1 MVTATRKRTFFI
13 GSNFHELRN
22 LEALNTQLNQ
32 IDLLK
37 NPAYVTLGFRGVFNK
52 VFSAAFKIECEQKE
66 IQFLEISWTI
76 NSVYLFRVHRG
87 HFPIQEGRQT
97 KYLCLF
103 ELETDGLNHDESP
116 NDRATKLGINEQG
129 FISELFSELT
139 NYDTYDWL
147 KSLRHDRGWF
157 ARLSAEEFEEPREN
171 EFDPI
176 ALTAFYYF
184 GLLLIWQV
192 QRELAN
198 IDITFGGKKYP
209 SIIKSTLEIRKKILN
224 IERWILTQ
232 NITNNAALKKYCVS
246 IKTRLGL
253 ARKYE
258 NLLPLNESIEKI
270 TTSAANANQ
279 ERHAK
284 KLTVS
289 ASVLAILGIPIA
301 FLTLLLTFS
310 PSNTILKDGPALLI
324 KGPVASF
331 FVLYGV
337 PVIVIT
343 ALIAVIVWL
352 VMDRE

>member
-1 MVTATRKRTFFI
+1 MATNAKKRTFFV
-13 GSNFHELRN
+13 GSNFHELKKLQAQN
-22 LEALNTQLNQ
+22 AYLERIELSEKPVN
-32 IDLLK
+32 
-37 NPAYVTLGFRGVFNK
+37 VTLGFRGVFNK
-52 VFSAAFKIECEQKE
+52 VFSAAYRVKCHQE
-66 IQFLEISWTI
+66 EISFLGLSW
-76 NSVYLFRVHRG
+76 NVKSAYLFRVHRS

-97 KYLCLF
+97 KYLCIF
-103 ELETDGLNHDESP
+103 EIETAELDEGESP
-116 NDRATKLGINEQG
+116 NKRATKLGLNEQG
-129 FISELFSELT
+129 FISALFKELK
-139 NYDTYDWL
+139 NHDTHDWVKDL
-147 KSLRHDRGWF
+147 HHDRGWF
-157 ARLSAEEFEEPREN
+157 SRFSAEEFTGDRKD

-176 ALTAFYYF
+176 ALTAFYFF

-209 SIIKSTLEIRKKILN
+209 AIIKSTLEIRKTILN

-232 NITNNAALKKYCVS
+232 NISNNAPLKQYCSS
-246 IKTRLGL
+246 IKNRLGL
-253 ARKYE
+253 EQKYE
-258 NLLPLNESIEKI
+258 RLLPLNESIEKI

-310 PSNTILKDGPALLI
+310 PSNTILKDGPALLV
-324 KGPVASF
+324 KDPVASF
-331 FVLYGV
+331 FVIYGL

-343 ALIAVIVWL
+343 ALIAIIVWL
-352 VMDRE
+352 LMDRE